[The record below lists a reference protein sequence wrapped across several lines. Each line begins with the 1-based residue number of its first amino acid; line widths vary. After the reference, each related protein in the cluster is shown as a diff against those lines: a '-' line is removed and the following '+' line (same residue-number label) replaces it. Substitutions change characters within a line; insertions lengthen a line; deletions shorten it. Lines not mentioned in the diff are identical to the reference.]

1 MLQIN
6 GIDVFIEGMH
16 ILKDVSLD
24 VQEGEFVSLIGA
36 NGAGKSTVMKTIT
49 GQLHPAK
56 GEVLYKGE
64 NIGKLRSNQ
73 ICERHISIVPE
84 GRMLFQEMSV
94 EENLLMGAFIHRKDP
109 ERIRKNLEWVYQIFP
124 VLEKY
129 KHRVSSTFSGG
140 EQQMISIGRGLM
152 SNPELLLV
160 DELSLGLAPKVVTQL
175 LYILKD
181 LNQKEGLTI
190 LLVEQ
195 NAAQALKFSQRSYV
209 LDNGRITL
217 SGSNQELM
225 ANPVVQKAYVGI

>member
-1 MLQIN
+1 MLQIK

-16 ILKDVSLD
+16 ILKDVNLE
-24 VQEGEFVSLIGA
+24 VQQGEFVSLIGA
-36 NGAGKSTVMKTIT
+36 NGAGKSTIMKTIT
-49 GQLHPAK
+49 GQFHPTK
-56 GEVLYKGE
+56 GEILYKE
-64 NIGKLRSNQ
+64 QNITKLRSNQ

-84 GRMLFQEMSV
+84 GRMLFTDMSV
-94 EENLLMGAFIHRKDP
+94 EENLLMGAFIHRKDSA
-109 ERIRKNLEWVYQIFP
+109 RIRKNLERVYHIFP
-124 VLEKY
+124 VLEQY
-129 KHRVSSTFSGG
+129 KNRVSSTFSGG

-152 SNPELLLV
+152 SEPELLLV

-175 LYILKD
+175 LKILRD

-217 SGSNQELM
+217 SGSNEELM
-225 ANPVVQKAYVGI
+225 SNPVVQQAYVGI